1 MSQENVEI
9 VRQLI
14 ALGEQI
20 FVSGLPPPHTDL
32 VSPDAEIDLSRRVF
46 NPATY
51 HGIAGWAKLNEEI
64 REVWEEWRVTPERYV
79 DVGDRVVVIGSAR
92 GRGRGSGV
100 EVEVRYGEI
109 WTLRDGRVTRLEAG
123 LDPEAALKAVG
134 LEE

>member
-14 ALGEQI
+14 ALGEQT
-20 FVSGLPPPHTDL
+20 FESGRPPPHTDL

-92 GRGRGSGV
+92 GRGRGSGA

-123 LDPEAALKAVG
+123 LDPEEALRAAG